1 MGFHHTLG
9 PMSLVLALLLA
20 FTATPFESTIERAFA
35 SLQNNDWSGSAS
47 ALDEAYASDPAMY
60 DANNFHY
67 LRGRTAENQ
76 NDWLRAREEFQK
88 ISADN
93 PLYGL
98 ASWHAAKASIQ
109 LHDDQAAQRF
119 LALLPSGFPSALKTQ
134 LARDSSGTF
143 AEKAYQDISTRE
155 ARLERAK
162 ALDTTDTLWS
172 LVHES
177 KDDDVAI
184 ASARMLIPSASSS
197 KDQMELAEVFADHR
211 VFEEALALYQKAA
224 DDSTTAADARYQIAR
239 IHFQQEKYSQAI
251 DDYRAI
257 AKDFAGTDWEKDSEY
272 QIANCYWRLNDYPN
286 SEKAYINYIRKYGH
300 KGMEEGATRNL
311 VDVYRVTGEN
321 QKALTTLDHALAGQ
335 LSVSTRQVFLF
346 TKAKIL
352 YTQKKYSA
360 ALLLFQQLGRTKL
373 RSAPG
378 STTTEEVQ
386 YFQAL
391 CQSKLGNKAAAD
403 IIWRKLARGETY
415 YGLRSAAHLSKTSAN
430 QEPPAV
436 CPAHPGPVLKSVEQE
451 VSGLR
456 HALRTMPDPSANVV
470 SELIFLQLWDEA
482 AFWLNE
488 SETRP
493 PRRTAAEISY
503 LGGQYYRAISLADR
517 LPRTESILQLIYP
530 AGYRD
535 VICDAAGVYKADP
548 LWIHAIIWQESKY
561 DPNSRSGAAARGL
574 MQFIPDTANAVGST
588 IGLTNLTLDKLFD
601 PSVSIRLGAAYWALL
616 MQKFKSPELALAAY
630 NGGPDNVQ
638 RWLDKSGDPELFVSD
653 IGFVETKRYVMAV
666 FTAHAAYSSLV
677 HQ

>member
-1 MGFHHTLG
+1 
-9 PMSLVLALLLA
+9 MSLVLTLLLA
-20 FTATPFESTIERAFA
+20 FTATTFESTIERAFA
-35 SLQNNDWSGSAS
+35 SLQDNDWSGAAS
-47 ALDEAYASDPAMY
+47 ALDQAYTSDPARF

-67 LRGRTAENQ
+67 LRGRTDENQ
-76 NDWLRAREEFQK
+76 NDWVRAREEFQK
-88 ISADN
+88 VGPDN
-93 PLYGL
+93 PLHGL

-109 LHDDQAAQRF
+109 LHDDQAAQAF
-119 LALLPSGFPSALKTQ
+119 LASLPFGFPSMLKMQ
-134 LARDSSGTF
+134 LARNSSGSI
-143 AEKAYQDISTRE
+143 AEKVYQDLSTRE
-155 ARLERAK
+155 ARLERGK
-162 ALDTTDTLWS
+162 ALGTTDTLWS

-184 ASARMLIPSASSS
+184 AAARILMTSASSS
-197 KDQMELAEVFADHR
+197 KDQIELAEVFANHR
-211 VFEEALALYQKAA
+211 VFEEALTLYQKAS
-224 DDSTTAADARYQIAR
+224 DDFTTAADARYQIAR

-251 DDYRAI
+251 DDYQAI
-257 AKDFAGTDWEKDSEY
+257 ARDFAGTDWEKDSEY
-272 QIANCYWRLNDYPN
+272 QIANCYWRLDDYRN
-286 SEKAYINYIRKYGH
+286 AEKAYLSYIQKYGH

-321 QKALTTLDHALAGQ
+321 QKALTTLDRALAGQ

-360 ALLLFQQLGRTKL
+360 ALLLFQQLGRAKL

-378 STTTEEVQ
+378 SATAEEVQ

-391 CQSKLGNKAAAD
+391 CESKLGNKTAAE
-403 IIWRKLARGETY
+403 IIWRRLARGESY
-415 YGLRSAAHLSKTSAN
+415 YGLRAGAHLSSPAAN
-430 QEPPAV
+430 KELSV
-436 CPAHPGPVLKSVEQE
+436 CPAQPGRTLKTVEQD

-456 HALRTMPDPSANVV
+456 HPLRTMPDPSADIV

-503 LGGQYYRAISLADR
+503 LGGQYDRAISLADR
-517 LPRTESILQLIYP
+517 LPRTESTLPLIYP
-530 AGYRD
+530 AGYRN
-535 VICDAAGVYKADP
+535 VICDAAAIYKVDP

-574 MQFIPDTANAVGST
+574 MQFIPDTANAVSST

-677 HQ
+677 TQ